1 MLSTLTYKYNWSYIL
16 KYTLKLFFI
25 FLLSFVSTS
34 IFAEKNVQFLINTS
48 KGNIV
53 IETYPEKAPITVKN
67 FESYVNKGF
76 YNDTIFH
83 RVIDGFMIQGG
94 GFTKDMSQKQTD
106 APIKNEADNGLKN
119 EKYSIAMART
129 QDPDSA
135 SSQFFI
141 NVNNNNFLDFPGQDG
156 AGYCVFGKVIE
167 GQDVVDKIAKVSTGS
182 ANGHQDVPNE
192 QIIIEEASA

>member
-1 MLSTLTYKYNWSYIL
+1 
-16 KYTLKLFFI
+16 
-25 FLLSFVSTS
+25 
-34 IFAEKNVQFLINTS
+34 
-48 KGNIV
+48 
-53 IETYPEKAPITVKN
+53 
-67 FESYVNKGF
+67 
-76 YNDTIFH
+76 
-83 RVIDGFMIQGG
+83 MIQGG
-94 GFTKDMSQKQTD
+94 GFTKDMSQKKTD

-141 NVNNNNFLDFPGQDG
+141 NVNDNNFLDFPGQDG

-182 ANGHQDVPNE
+182 SNGHQDVPNE
-192 QIIIEEASA
+192 NIIIEEASV

>member
-1 MLSTLTYKYNWSYIL
+1 MKYI
-16 KYTLKLFFI
+16 LKLFFI
-25 FLLSFVSTS
+25 FLLSFLS
-34 IFAEKNVQFLINTS
+34 INVFAEKNVQFVINTS

-76 YNDTIFH
+76 YNATIFH

-119 EKYSIAMART
+119 EKYSVAMART

-141 NVNNNNFLDFPGQDG
+141 NVNDNNFLDFPGQDG
-156 AGYCVFGKVIE
+156 SGYCVFGKVIE

-192 QIIIEEASA
+192 NVIIEEASA

>member
-1 MLSTLTYKYNWSYIL
+1 M

-25 FLLSFVSTS
+25 FLLSFLS
-34 IFAEKNVQFLINTS
+34 INVFAEKNVQFVINTS

-76 YNDTIFH
+76 FNDTIFH
-83 RVIDGFMIQGG
+83 RIIDDFMIQGG

-119 EKYSIAMART
+119 EKYSVAMART

-141 NVNNNNFLDFPGQDG
+141 NVNDNNFLDFPGQDG
-156 AGYCVFGKVIE
+156 SGYCVFGKVIE

-192 QIIIEEASA
+192 NVIIEEASA

>member
-1 MLSTLTYKYNWSYIL
+1 M

-25 FLLSFVSTS
+25 FLLSFLS
-34 IFAEKNVQFLINTS
+34 INVFAEKNVQFVINTS

-76 YNDTIFH
+76 YNATIFH

-94 GFTKDMSQKQTD
+94 GFTKDMSKKQTD

-119 EKYSIAMART
+119 EKYSVAMART

-141 NVNNNNFLDFPGQDG
+141 NVNDNNFLDFPGQDG
-156 AGYCVFGKVIE
+156 SGYCVFGKVIE

-192 QIIIEEASA
+192 NVIIEEAST

>member
-1 MLSTLTYKYNWSYIL
+1 M

-25 FLLSFVSTS
+25 FLLSFLS
-34 IFAEKNVQFLINTS
+34 INVFAEKNVQFVINTS

-76 YNDTIFH
+76 YNATIFH

-119 EKYSIAMART
+119 EKYSVAMART

-141 NVNNNNFLDFPGQDG
+141 NVNDNNFLDFPGQDG

-167 GQDVVDKIAKVSTGS
+167 GQHVVDKIAKVSTGS

-192 QIIIEEASA
+192 NVIIEEAST